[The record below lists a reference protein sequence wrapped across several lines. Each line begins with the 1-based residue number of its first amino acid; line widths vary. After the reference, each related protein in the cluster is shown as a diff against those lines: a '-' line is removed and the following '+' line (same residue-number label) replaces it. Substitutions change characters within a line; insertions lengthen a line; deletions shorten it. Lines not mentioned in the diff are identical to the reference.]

1 MTRPKSR
8 PGNRFFV
15 DEPPRDPS
23 PCLFLCRQPGSSHCL
38 GILPTMRATTRSAKY
53 SLFISHGGCPPC
65 PPMLSAAPWSWR
77 QGRWHHA
84 GFGEMFDGGASQR
97 ENSVADDLPDLAWVA
112 NTPRHSE
119 GESLREGEKKRLGR
133 SSSPQN
139 GRFGGRA
146 TYCEC
151 SEELSIDQARIHG
164 GPDNSLLGPGR
175 RGIS

>member
-1 MTRPKSR
+1 MKEPICIACDITERMTRPKSR

-15 DEPPRDPS
+15 DDPPRDPS

-38 GILPTMRATTRSAKY
+38 GILPTMRPTTRSAKY

-112 NTPRHSE
+112 NTPRRRPDYPP
-119 GESLREGEKKRLGR
+119 L
-133 SSSPQN
+133 
-139 GRFGGRA
+139 
-146 TYCEC
+146 
-151 SEELSIDQARIHG
+151 SEETPTPRYPIESTDKNFAPQTYFARSA
-164 GPDNSLLGPGR
+164 DDR
-175 RGIS
+175 

>member
-8 PGNRFFV
+8 PGNRFWWTTH
-15 DEPPRDPS
+15 
-23 PCLFLCRQPGSSHCL
+23 PGIRARVCSSVASLAPAIVSVFCPQCGHHQV
-38 GILPTMRATTRSAKY
+38 SAKY

-112 NTPRHSE
+112 NTPRRRPDYPP
-119 GESLREGEKKRLGR
+119 L
-133 SSSPQN
+133 
-139 GRFGGRA
+139 
-146 TYCEC
+146 
-151 SEELSIDQARIHG
+151 SEEAPTPRYPIESTDKNFAPQTYFARSADDTIA
-164 GPDNSLLGPGR
+164 PE
-175 RGIS
+175 